1 MEKLMFKFLDQIRP
15 NMFVLKTKFGNVPAY
30 NRSGNF
36 VVGDEKR
43 KDIERLCRFF
53 SIHDY
58 DGKYIYEKWLGT
70 KPIYV
75 RIKNSTNDTVLVPE
89 SEVNNVSTTNY
100 KVGN

>member
-15 NMFVLKTKFGNVPAY
+15 NMFVLKTNIGNVTRY

-58 DGKYIYEKWLGT
+58 DGKYIYEKWLET

-100 KVGN
+100 ETY